1 MAPSVPMSCCCSYY
15 ICWYCVVVV
24 VVVVDVALIFV
35 DADGV
40 SLFGVFVPSF
50 FLVRVQV

>member
-15 ICWYCVVVV
+15 FCWYRVVV

-40 SLFGVFVPSF
+40 SLFGVFVLSLF
-50 FLVRVQV
+50 FWWECKF